1 MYVEIVFNIPLNKT
15 LTYKKPD
22 EITNSLVGCRVIA
35 PIRGRGVKGVVVAET
50 STLNG
55 NYTPLLI
62 QKRIDLEP
70 ICGEAEFKL
79 ASWIS
84 DYYHT
89 SFGEALFASLPAG
102 TPSKKDKK
110 VSPIK
115 IKQKPYLT
123 LNDEQEYALNEI
135 ITGIDQKEN
144 NTFLIHG
151 VTGSGKTEVYMRA
164 IKHVIEMGKEAI
176 VILPEISLTPQ
187 TIKRFAE
194 RFEGHI
200 AILHSKLS
208 PNQKYRYW
216 QMIRKGEIQIIVG
229 ARSAI
234 FSPTP
239 NLGIIVVDEEHETS
253 YKSSE
258 SPRYNARQIA
268 FYRAERERATLIL
281 GSATPSVE
289 TYYHAKNNNKIKL
302 LSLNKRASN
311 INMPYVNIIDMKK
324 AKRSNMFSMMS
335 EDLVAAMNTTLDK
348 KEQII
353 LLLNRKGY
361 SNYVSCSHCNRVLEC
376 PHCSVSLT
384 YHKSR
389 DIVMCHYCGYTQHT
403 EERCSEC
410 NIGTLKKLGVGTE
423 RVEENLK
430 LIFPNANI
438 YRVDQESVKT
448 VGSYETIF
456 DDFKNQKIDIL
467 IGTQMIAKG
476 LDFPNVT
483 LVGVL
488 LADTS
493 LHIPDFRSAERTF
506 SLLTQVAGRSGRGDK
521 KGAVYIQ
528 TYSPTHYALEYS
540 RNHDY
545 KSFYDDEIIKRR
557 EKLYPPFSRLVR
569 IVVRG
574 IDEEIVKSD
583 TYKILDLL
591 EVSTASLGEGIEI
604 VGTAPCVMSKLKKY
618 YRWNILIKTKNQSLL
633 KDFFS
638 ELKKSFIAQKNNYV
652 EIDIDPIN
660 MT

>member
-22 EITNSLVGCRVIA
+22 EIIDSLVGCRVIA

-50 STLNG
+50 DTLNG

-70 ICGEAEFKL
+70 ICGEHEFKL

-84 DYYHT
+84 EYYHT

-102 TPSKKDKK
+102 NPSKKDKK
-110 VSPIK
+110 VNPIK
-115 IKQKPYLT
+115 IKQQPYFT
-123 LNDEQEYALNEI
+123 LNDEQEDALNKI
-135 ITGIDQKEN
+135 ISGIDKKES

-164 IKHVIEMGKEAI
+164 IKHVITIGKEAI

-194 RFEGHI
+194 RFEGRV
-200 AILHSKLS
+200 AVLHSKLS

-253 YKSSE
+253 YKSSDT
-258 SPRYNARQIA
+258 PRYNARQIA
-268 FYRAERERATLIL
+268 FYRAERESATLIL

-289 TYYHAKNNNKIKL
+289 TYFHAKNNTKIKL

-311 INMPYVNIIDMKK
+311 INMPDVNIIDMKT

-335 EDLVAAMNTTLDK
+335 EDLVQAINSTLDK

-403 EERCSEC
+403 DEKCDEC
-410 NIGTLKKLGVGTE
+410 NIGVLKKLGVGTE

-430 LIFPNANI
+430 LIFPNASI
-438 YRVDQESVKT
+438 YRVDQESVKA

-521 KGAVYIQ
+521 KGSVYIQ
-528 TYSPTHYALEYS
+528 TYSPTHYALEYAK
-540 RNHDY
+540 NHDY
-545 KSFYDDEIIKRR
+545 KAFYDEEIIKRR
-557 EKLYPPFSRLVR
+557 ENSYPPFSRLVR

-574 IDEEIVKSD
+574 IDEEIVESD

-591 EVSTASLGEGIEI
+591 EVHTIRLSESIEI

-633 KDFFS
+633 KEFFT
-638 ELKKSFIAQKNNYV
+638 ELKTSFSAQKGNYV